1 MHARRLSLPGAIGV
15 LVGSLVL
22 APLAP
27 AQTQHEWTASAVLK
41 DQKGTGWFLAFAPD
55 GKTLAAA
62 SGGFDLQNKRRLP
75 NSVRL
80 WDVGKRKLIRT
91 LVANGPMVVGLAF
104 TSDGKQL
111 VAACYDGSFRRLDA
125 TTGKEVNRLKFGQ
138 HVGSVSFSPDRKL
151 VLLVNPKAVRG
162 QLRLQNEYQLRE
174 VDTGKLVK
182 PTRPFPTEPVLAVGP
197 DARSLVITVIEA
209 PDPRVKLP
217 AGVVPLLPPT
227 KGRLWDAKTGQM
239 SAPLLQGMLTTAVFS
254 PDGKLVLSTGLDV
267 GGAPVAGFGAVQFW
281 NVADKKLSGANIPM
295 AFKYSRFAFA
305 DDSSLLAAASDDGTI
320 RLFETTMMKEVAVA
334 KGLTARADAVLFAP
348 DGATLAAAQVDGTIR
363 LWTRKSK

>member
-1 MHARRLSLPGAIGV
+1 MHTRRLSLPGAIGV
-15 LVGSLVL
+15 LAGSLVL
-22 APLAP
+22 ASLAP
-27 AQTQHEWTASAVLK
+27 AQAQDEWRASAVLK
-41 DQKGTGWFLAFAPD
+41 DQKGSGWFLAFAPD
-55 GKTLAAA
+55 GKSLAAA
-62 SGGFDLQNKRRLP
+62 SGGFDQHTKRKLP

-91 LVANGPMVVGLAF
+91 LVADGPMVVGLAF

-111 VAACYDGSFRRLDA
+111 VRACYDGSFRRLDA

-254 PDGKLVLSTGLDV
+254 PDGKLALLTGLDL
-267 GGAPVAGFGAVQFW
+267 GGGGFGAIQFW
-281 NVADKKLSGANIPM
+281 NVADKKLSGAKIPL
-295 AFKYSRFAFA
+295 AFKYHRFAFA
-305 DDSSLLAAASDDGTI
+305 DDSSLLAAANDDSTI
-320 RLFETTMMKEVAVA
+320 RLFETTLMKEVAVV
-334 KGLTARADAVLFAP
+334 KGLTASADAMLFAP
-348 DGATLAAAQVDGTIR
+348 DGAMLAAAQADGTIR
-363 LWTRKSK
+363 LWTRKSP